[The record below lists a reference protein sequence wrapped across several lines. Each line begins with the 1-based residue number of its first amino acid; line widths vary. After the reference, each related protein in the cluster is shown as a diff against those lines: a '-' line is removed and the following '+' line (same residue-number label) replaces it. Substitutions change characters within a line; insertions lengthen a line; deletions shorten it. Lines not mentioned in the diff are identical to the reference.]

1 MNRKIIDFYLIVSN
15 LKNVIRTG
23 WEEVKIP
30 KENIESVMDHVGGTM
45 LLAMAINN
53 EKNLDLDMNKVYTMI
68 LVKELAKAYTN
79 YEYSVLNPNLKEDY
93 NRIIKDIF
101 GNLSNGDYLFDIY
114 NEYTLMNSKESK
126 FVFKLSKLE
135 SDIQAKKYELD
146 KLFTLDNAKEDIKN
160 YPEDIKST
168 IKEISKASEGWIK
181 FDRKYYDDE
190 LFNSLSKDIEE
201 L

>member
-15 LKNVIRTG
+15 LKNVVRTG

-126 FVFKLSKLE
+126 FVFKLSKAVVNSVTSSSSLLCFFPKE
-135 SDIQAKKYELD
+135 SFSAICYFLASNALVIPEI
-146 KLFTLDNAKEDIKN
+146 LFLVN
-160 YPEDIKST
+160 
-168 IKEISKASEGWIK
+168 
-181 FDRKYYDDE
+181 
-190 LFNSLSKDIEE
+190 
-201 L
+201 